1 MVERLYLIHSSRG
14 GDGCPACGQFVVWRK
29 IGDRRWVPCDKE
41 PVMCIHSPGASF
53 RAVKR
58 GELLTDVEIIH
69 KRNAGKA
76 VGKAWFYALEPH
88 CFTCPA
94 LPKNQNRR

>member
-1 MVERLYLIHSSRG
+1 MTERLYLIHSSRG

-29 IGDRRWVPCDKE
+29 IGERKWVPCDKA
-41 PVMCIHSPGASF
+41 PVMCYRSPAG
-53 RAVKR
+53 RERVVKR
-58 GELLTDVEIIH
+58 GELLSDVVIVRSGRAE
-69 KRNAGKA
+69 RAL
-76 VGKAWFYALEPH
+76 GKAWFYALEPH